1 MRKRIQLPI
10 TCIIRS
16 AGAKFAEE
24 KNVVDLTSS
33 GSLFHIVVDPCLNE
47 CKPWRVVDLKQGTIS
62 HFGIFKGDMTL
73 DIFFFKLYKPRNP
86 RHLLNLQQFFGFV
99 LFP

>member
-1 MRKRIQLPI
+1 M
-10 TCIIRS
+10 
-16 AGAKFAEE
+16 
-24 KNVVDLTSS
+24 
-33 GSLFHIVVDPCLNE
+33 SLFHIVVDPCLYK
-47 CKPWRVVDLKQGTIS
+47 CKSPPVVDLKEGTIS
-62 HFGIFKGDMTL
+62 HYGIFKRDMTL